1 MKSNSKKRFFF
12 SAVITITIMLVFA
25 FAVLTAMLTKYDVG
39 FVIAVPWVLVGLY
52 IFILV
57 RYFVKERKR
66 RK

>member
-1 MKSNSKKRFFF
+1 MKSNSRKRFFF

-39 FVIAVPWVLVGLY
+39 HVIAVPWVLVGLY

-57 RYFVKERKR
+57 RYFVIERKR
-66 RK
+66 KK